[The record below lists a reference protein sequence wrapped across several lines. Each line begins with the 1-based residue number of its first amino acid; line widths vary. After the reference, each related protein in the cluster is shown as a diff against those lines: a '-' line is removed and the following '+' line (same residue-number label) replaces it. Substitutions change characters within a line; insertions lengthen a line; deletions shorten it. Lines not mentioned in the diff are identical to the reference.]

1 MRRRTMRPR
10 RVMASIRRMSP
21 LARTLPLARLDGMV
35 IAATDDQVPDR
46 GLGALGEAAVDQ
58 AEVDEVA
65 ADMALTCGVKG
76 LEPLAF
82 WMQTI
87 FFAYFYVAQCRLTS
101 RLPGEIVA
109 DRRWVSPGVGLRW
122 LFVWLF

>member
-1 MRRRTMRPR
+1 MRPR

-65 ADMALTCGVKG
+65 ADMALTCGAKG
-76 LEPLAF
+76 TRTPGLLDANH
-82 WMQTI
+82 I
-87 FFAYFYVAQCRLTS
+87 FCISTSPSVA
-101 RLPGEIVA
+101 
-109 DRRWVSPGVGLRW
+109 
-122 LFVWLF
+122 

>member
-1 MRRRTMRPR
+1 MRPR

-65 ADMALTCGVKG
+65 ADMALTCGAKG
-76 LEPLAF
+76 TRTPGLLDANH
-82 WMQTI
+82 I
-87 FFAYFYVAQCRLTS
+87 FSYFYVAQCRLTS